1 MRAEMATYAEA
12 IIKAN
17 INGIVM
23 IEKMENGNIVVYTK
37 NVFAKVKRLENIRE
51 QILASDVEI
60 GTRADNVDGLVYTFI
75 A

>member
-1 MRAEMATYAEA
+1 MRTEMVTYAEA

-17 INGIVM
+17 IKGIVM

>member
-1 MRAEMATYAEA
+1 MRAEMQTYAEA

>member
-1 MRAEMATYAEA
+1 MQTYAEA